1 MITTTYSNKVM
12 ELFND
17 PFLIGFSR
25 EFDRLNAIQKTNSK
39 VAYPP
44 YNVLQYGEDSYA
56 LELAVAG
63 FKSDEID
70 VTVKDGSL
78 IVSGEKLQ
86 VENDDYFL
94 YRGIA
99 TRKFTRSF
107 ALAEFM
113 EVEKADIQDGI
124 LSITINRVVPEEK
137 KPRQIEIIDHSANNK
152 FKKLK

>member
-1 MITTTYSNKVM
+1 MITTTYNNKVM

-44 YNVLQYGEDSYA
+44 YNVLKYSDDNYA

-63 FKSDEID
+63 FRKDEID

-78 IVSGEKLQ
+78 VISGEKLE
-86 VENDDYFL
+86 VENDEYFL

-107 ALAEFM
+107 ALGEFM
-113 EVEKADIQDGI
+113 EVEKADINNGI
-124 LSITINRVVPEEK
+124 LSVTINRIVPEEK
-137 KPRQIEIIDHSANNK
+137 KPRQIEIIDHSAKNK
-152 FKKLK
+152 PGR